1 MISYSLEDHMQYVEA
16 RMVRICGLAGVPD
29 MTVTEENY
37 KTVKNGLKSNLSA
50 AEYNRAYGELRHL
63 YFAKF
68 LAPLIEEAT
77 NA

>member
-1 MISYSLEDHMQYVEA
+1 MISYSLEDHMEYVET
-16 RMVRICGLAGVPD
+16 RLIRICGLAGVLE

-37 KTVKNGLKSNLSA
+37 KSVKKGLKDNLSP

-68 LAPLIEEAT
+68 LAPLIEAAD

>member
-1 MISYSLEDHMQYVEA
+1 MISYSLEDHMQYVET
-16 RMVRICGLAGVPD
+16 RMIRICALAGVAD
-29 MTVTEENY
+29 MTVNEENY
-37 KTVKNGLKSNLSA
+37 KTVKNGLKSNLSP

-68 LAPLIEEAT
+68 LAPQIESAT

>member
-1 MISYSLEDHMQYVEA
+1 MISYSLEDHMQYVET